1 MATTEFEGVKGFLP
15 IEEAEKLRQW
25 AALGAEVGPML
36 EIGSYCGLSTL
47 HLADIAREANTV
59 VFAVDHHRGSEEHQ
73 VGEFFHDVAL
83 TDEAGNFDSLPEF
96 RRNLKRYE
104 AEEVVIP
111 VVAPSTMAARYWT
124 TPIGFLFIDG
134 GHSLDAALADYR
146 GWSSHLLRNGLLVI
160 HDVFVNVAEGGQA
173 PHAIWQL
180 AKQSG
185 LFEEVGSFQSLR
197 ALRRL

>member
-25 AALGAEVGPML
+25 AALGAQVGPML

-73 VGEFFHDVAL
+73 VGEFFHDVTL

>member
-1 MATTEFEGVKGFLP
+1 MAATEFDDVKGFLP
-15 IEEAEKLRQW
+15 IDEAEKLREW
-25 AALGAEVGPML
+25 AVLGAQVGPLL

-47 HLADIAREANTV
+47 HLAEVARKADTV

-73 VGEFFHDVAL
+73 VGEFFHDDSLV
-83 TDEAGNFDSLPEF
+83 DEQGDFDSLAEF

-104 AEEVVIP
+104 ADDAVIP
-111 VVAPSTMAARYWT
+111 VVAHSRMAARFWT
-124 TPIGFLFIDG
+124 TPLGFLFIDG

-146 GWSSHLLRNGLLVI
+146 GWIPHLRRDGLLVI
-160 HDVFVNVAEGGQA
+160 HDVFVNAAEGGQA

-185 LFEEVGSFQSLR
+185 LFEEVGTFQSLR
-197 ALRRL
+197 ALKRL

>member
-1 MATTEFEGVKGFLP
+1 
-15 IEEAEKLRQW
+15 
-25 AALGAEVGPML
+25 ML

-83 TDEAGNFDSLPEF
+83 TDEAGNFDSLSEF

>member
-25 AALGAEVGPML
+25 AALGAQVGPML

-146 GWSSHLLRNGLLVI
+146 GWSPHLLRNGLLVI

>member
-1 MATTEFEGVKGFLP
+1 MTPTRFADVKGFLP
-15 IEEAEKLRQW
+15 ENEGAQLANW
-25 AALGAEVGPML
+25 ARETASLGPLL

-47 HLADIAREANTV
+47 WLAEVARESNTV

-73 VGEFFHDVAL
+73 AGEFFHDEAL
-83 TDEAGNFDSLPEF
+83 VNEAGRFDSLPEF
-96 RRNLKRYE
+96 RRNLLAHA
-104 AEEVVIP
+104 AEDVVIP
-111 VVAPSTMAARYWT
+111 LIASATLAARYWT
-124 TPIGFLFIDG
+124 TPLGLLFIDG

-146 GWSSHLLRNGLLVI
+146 NWSQHLVKGGLLVI
-160 HDVFVNVAEGGQA
+160 HDVFTHVAEGGQA

-185 LFEEVGSFQSLR
+185 LFEPAGSCESIR

>member
-25 AALGAEVGPML
+25 AALGAQVGPML
-36 EIGSYCGLSTL
+36 EIGTYCGLSTL

-111 VVAPSTMAARYWT
+111 VVAPSTMTARYWT

>member
-25 AALGAEVGPML
+25 AALGAQVGPML

-73 VGEFFHDVAL
+73 VGEFFHDMAL

-146 GWSSHLLRNGLLVI
+146 SWSSHLLRNGLLVI

>member
-1 MATTEFEGVKGFLP
+1 MTPTRFADVKGFLP
-15 IEEAEKLRQW
+15 ENEGEQLANW
-25 AALGAEVGPML
+25 ARESASLGPLL

-47 HLADIAREANTV
+47 WLAEVARESNTV

-73 VGEFFHDVAL
+73 VGEFFHDEAL
-83 TDEAGNFDSLPEF
+83 VDNAGRFDSLPEF
-96 RRNLKRYE
+96 RRNLLAND
-104 AEEVVIP
+104 AEDVVIP
-111 VVAPSTMAARYWT
+111 IVAPATLVARHWT
-124 TPIGFLFIDG
+124 TSLGLVFIDG

-146 GWSSHLLRNGLLVI
+146 NWSQHVVKGGLLVI
-160 HDVFVNVAEGGQA
+160 HDVFPNVAEGGQA

-185 LFEEVGSFQSLR
+185 LFEPVGSCESIR